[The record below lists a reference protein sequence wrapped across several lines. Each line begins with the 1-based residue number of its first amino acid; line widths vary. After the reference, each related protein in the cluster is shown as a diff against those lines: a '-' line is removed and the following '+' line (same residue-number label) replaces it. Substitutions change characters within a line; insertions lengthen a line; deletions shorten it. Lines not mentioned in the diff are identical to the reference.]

1 MNEDLPSIND
11 FIEDKS
17 NLPSIHESIDEDL
30 TSYKDFLE
38 KKEEVVE
45 EEVLVEETVPQ
56 LLTHEQTI
64 IREVQDNSYNHQ
76 SD

>member
-30 TSYKDFLE
+30 PSYKDFLE

-56 LLTHEQTI
+56 PTVVMNRLSSEKSKTTL
-64 IREVQDNSYNHQ
+64 Q
-76 SD
+76 SSV

>member
-30 TSYKDFLE
+30 PSYKDFLE
-38 KKEEVVE
+38 KKKKSLQREEDNIVVNMDGGLV
-45 EEVLVEETVPQ
+45 VLGP
-56 LLTHEQTI
+56 
-64 IREVQDNSYNHQ
+64 
-76 SD
+76 

>member
-45 EEVLVEETVPQ
+45 EEVSSSIEETVPQ
-56 LLTHEQTI
+56 PT
-64 IREVQDNSYNHQ
+64 VAA
-76 SD
+76 